1 MNETKILI
9 VDDSALFR
17 HFLESILKKEPSFSV
32 VGNASDA
39 LEAAERIAR
48 LKPDVIT
55 LDVEMPGMNGIAFL
69 KKLMQ
74 NNPLPVV
81 MVSSYT
87 EENGALTIEALA
99 NGAVD
104 FVLKPFNDK
113 PSDRSEFA
121 RDIVGKIKIASQ
133 GRIVRQPAM
142 NRVQW
147 KRSDA
152 IPESGKLTRNLIAMG
167 ASTGGTRAVCEILC
181 ALPFETPPIVV
192 VQHMPAVF
200 TGLYARRLDELCHF
214 PVKQADD
221 KEELHPGHVYIAPGD
236 KHLIVESHR
245 PGCRIRLIDSLPIN
259 FHKPSI
265 DLFFQSVADT
275 LRARALGII
284 LTGMGN
290 DGAKGLLAMREK
302 GAFTI
307 AQDESTSLIFGMP
320 RAAIKLNA
328 SCEVI
333 PIDKIPERIAVYL
346 SGEGSDG

>member
-1 MNETKILI
+1 MNKTKILI

-17 HFLESILKKEPSFSV
+17 HFLESILKEDPSFSV
-32 VGNASDA
+32 VGSASDA

-104 FVLKPFNDK
+104 FVLKPYNDK
-113 PSDRSEFA
+113 PADRSEFA
-121 RDIVGKIKIASQ
+121 RDIIGKIKIASQ
-133 GRIVRQPAM
+133 GRIVRQPAV

-152 IPESGKLTRNLIAMG
+152 IPKSGKLTRNLIAMG
-167 ASTGGTRAVCEILC
+167 ASTGGTRAVCEIIC
-181 ALPFETPPIVV
+181 SLPFETPPIVV

-221 KEELHPGHVYIAPGD
+221 KEELLPGHVYVAPGD
-236 KHLIVESHR
+236 KHLVVESHGTR
-245 PGCRIRLIDSLPIN
+245 SRICLIDSPPIN

-290 DGAKGLLAMREK
+290 DGAKGLLAMRQK

-333 PIDKIPERIAVYL
+333 PIDKISERIALYL